1 MAAAK
6 IVILKNTNTE
16 VVVKVVADSANTAS
30 STALPLSG
38 FTTAGE
44 TATSPTVNIRGM
56 EWSAGASG
64 TINIYRGGS
73 AETNLVGCL
82 SGNGVFNPTNNFV
95 SDNDLNSSDL
105 LVNMSQYGTLYLLLG
120 KQSGYTT
127 TYNSEQVG
135 YAA

>member
-6 IVILKNTNTE
+6 ILILKNTNTE

-38 FTTAGE
+38 FTTATE
-44 TATSPTVNIRGM
+44 TVTSPTVNIRGM
-56 EWSAGASG
+56 LWSSGAGGS
-64 TINIYRGGS
+64 INIYRGGS
-73 AETNLVGCL
+73 AESNLVSCL
-82 SGNGVFNPTNNFV
+82 SGNGSFNQMNNFV
-95 SDNDLNSSDL
+95 SDSDQNSSDL

-127 TYNSEQVG
+127 TYNSEQAG
-135 YAA
+135 QAA